1 VVLYMA
7 AIFIASAMPSP
18 PGPPGLIPDKVLHAL
33 AYAGLAVLLV
43 RAMAGGLA
51 RPVTWSIAVWA
62 VVIAGTYGITDEVH
76 QAFVPT
82 RDPNAYDLLA
92 DVIGAFAAAL
102 VLRVRASAVR
112 PEAPPAG
119 AGDAGRGAV

>member
-18 PGPPGLIPDKVLHAL
+18 TGPPGLMPDKVLHAL

-51 RPVTWSIAVWA
+51 GPVTWPIAVWA
-62 VVIAGTYGITDEVH
+62 VVIAGAYGITDEIH

-82 RDPNAYDLLA
+82 RDPNAFDLLA
-92 DVIGAFAAAL
+92 DVIGASAAAL
-102 VLRVRASAVR
+102 VLRVRASAAR
-112 PEAPPAG
+112 HEPPPAG
-119 AGDAGRGAV
+119 VGGAGRGAI